1 MYGTL
6 DIGYHDI
13 KHRTEKETAA
23 LIIRAA
29 KKPRMTKTRIMYE
42 VFISHRQIE
51 EYLSVLI
58 EKGLLEYQKGTM
70 FYRTTEKGCR
80 LLEASIS

>member
-13 KHRTEKETAA
+13 KLRTEEETAA

-42 VFISHRQIE
+42 VFLSDRQIE

-70 FYRTTEKGCR
+70 FYRTTEKGCC
-80 LLEASIS
+80 LL

>member
-13 KHRTEKETAA
+13 KLRTEDETAA

-29 KKPRMTKTRIMYE
+29 KKPRMTKTKIMYE
-42 VFISHRQIE
+42 VFLSDLQIE

-70 FYRTTEKGCR
+70 FYTATEKGCR
-80 LLEASIS
+80 LL

>member
-13 KHRTEKETAA
+13 KLRTEDETAA

-42 VFISHRQIE
+42 VFLSHRQIQ

-70 FYRTTEKGCR
+70 FYRATEKGCR
-80 LLEASIS
+80 LL

>member
-13 KHRTEKETAA
+13 KLRTEDETAA

-29 KKPRMTKTRIMYE
+29 KKPRMTKTKIMYE
-42 VFISHRQIE
+42 VFLSHRQIE

-70 FYRTTEKGCR
+70 FYTATEKGCR
-80 LLEASIS
+80 LL

>member
-6 DIGYHDI
+6 DIGYNDI
-13 KHRTEKETAA
+13 KLRTEDETAA

-29 KKPRMTKTRIMYE
+29 KKPRMTKTKIMYE
-42 VFISHRQIE
+42 VFLSHRQIE

-70 FYRTTEKGCR
+70 FYTATEKGCR
-80 LLEASIS
+80 LL

>member
-13 KHRTEKETAA
+13 KLRTEEETAA

-42 VFISHRQIE
+42 VFLSDRQIE

-58 EKGLLEYQKGTM
+58 EKGLLKYQKGTM
-70 FYRTTEKGCR
+70 FYRTTEKGCS
-80 LLEASIS
+80 LL

>member
-13 KHRTEKETAA
+13 KLRTEEETAA

-42 VFISHRQIE
+42 VFLSDRQIE

-70 FYRTTEKGCR
+70 FYRTTEKGCN
-80 LLEASIS
+80 LL